1 MKIKAHVR
9 AGYVLMFLIFL
20 YISLSKRVLDVY
32 LHKKQCSNYKSN
44 PWKNGKSDRTIK
56 GKEKYLIPPPET
68 ATIRFAG
75 CLSLLSLH
83 SFTWSPNSV
92 LAQQCWL
99 PCPLAVRLSARV
111 VGAIGAHRPA
121 GIPGLGLEQLRQGAG
136 HTALTLKGFLRP
148 LS

>member
-1 MKIKAHVR
+1 MKTKAHVR
-9 AGYVLMFLIFL
+9 AGYVLMFLFFF

-68 ATIRFAG
+68 ATIHFAG

-99 PCPLAVRLSARV
+99 PSPCGSTA
-111 VGAIGAHRPA
+111 
-121 GIPGLGLEQLRQGAG
+121 QRQGGGRHRGTQASG
-136 HTALTLKGFLRP
+136 DPRTRVTAAASGELGTQH
-148 LS
+148 SH